1 VVACFAVKR
10 PLGNYGEVTAKHA
23 NGRKEEREEIPNPNP
38 RSGIVSRLLSHE
50 TFVLMAKKKAITKV
64 EKKLLITG
72 GTGFLGTHIVRQLLD
87 AGQKNLR
94 VMASGV
100 PDWMK
105 DLGVE
110 PIVGS
115 VTNRDDVASAV
126 RNVSAIFHLAG
137 KVSRDNEDA
146 AAMNR
151 VHVEGTRMLCE
162 AAKEAGVATMLLAS
176 SSGTI
181 AVSEDEQVFDE
192 TFPQPVDVLSR
203 WAYYASK
210 YYQERTALEN
220 FDGEGRKL
228 VILNPSLLLGPDD
241 ERLSS
246 TKPVLDF
253 LGRKIPYS
261 PSGGLSFVDARDAAA
276 AFIAA
281 LEKGRHQE
289 KYLLGAANMTFPEFF
304 GRLERLSGVAAPM
317 LKVPKKLAMAG
328 SSMIESVF
336 KNWGKASPVAS
347 KEVEQAEYF
356 WYFDSTKAKE
366 ELGFEPRDPQE
377 TLQDTIRYLR
387 REFLGE
393 GVF

>member
-1 VVACFAVKR
+1 M
-10 PLGNYGEVTAKHA
+10 P
-23 NGRKEEREEIPNPNP
+23 
-38 RSGIVSRLLSHE
+38 
-50 TFVLMAKKKAITKV
+50 KKKAITKI
-64 EKKLLITG
+64 EKKILITG

-87 AGQKNLR
+87 AGEKNLR
-94 VMASGV
+94 VMASSV
-100 PDWMK
+100 PAWMT
-105 DLGVE
+105 DAGVE
-110 PIVGS
+110 AAIGS
-115 VTNRDDVASAV
+115 VTRREDVARAV
-126 RNVSAIFHLAG
+126 QNVSAIFHLAG

-146 AAMNR
+146 AVMNK
-151 VHVEGTRMLCE
+151 VHVEGTRILCE
-162 AAKEAGVATMLLAS
+162 AAKEAGVYTILLAS

-181 AVSEDEQVFDE
+181 AVSEDEQTFDE
-192 TFPQPVDVLSR
+192 TFPQPVDVFSR

-210 YYQERTALEN
+210 YYQERAAIEN

-253 LGRKIPYS
+253 LGRKIPYT
-261 PSGGLSFVDARDAAA
+261 PSGGLNFVDARDVAA
-276 AFIAA
+276 AFVAA
-281 LEKGRHQE
+281 LETGRHQE

-304 GRLERLSGVAAPM
+304 GRLERLSGVSAPM
-317 LKVPKKLAMAG
+317 LKMPKKLAMAG

-356 WYFDSTKAKE
+356 WYFDSSKAEE
-366 ELGFEPRDPQE
+366 ELGFAPRDPQE
-377 TLQDTIRYLR
+377 TLHDTIDYLR

>member
-1 VVACFAVKR
+1 MNK
-10 PLGNYGEVTAKHA
+10 
-23 NGRKEEREEIPNPNP
+23 I
-38 RSGIVSRLLSHE
+38 
-50 TFVLMAKKKAITKV
+50 
-64 EKKLLITG
+64 
-72 GTGFLGTHIVRQLLD
+72 
-87 AGQKNLR
+87 
-94 VMASGV
+94 
-100 PDWMK
+100 
-105 DLGVE
+105 
-110 PIVGS
+110 
-115 VTNRDDVASAV
+115 
-126 RNVSAIFHLAG
+126 HL
-137 KVSRDNEDA
+137 
-146 AAMNR
+146 
-151 VHVEGTRMLCE
+151 EGTRILCE
-162 AAKEAGVATMLLAS
+162 AAKEAGVTTMLLAS

-181 AVSEDEQVFDE
+181 AVSEDEQMFDE
-192 TFPQPVDVLSR
+192 TYPQPVEIISR

-210 YYQERTALEN
+210 YYQERAALTN
-220 FDGEGRKL
+220 FDGDGRRL

-261 PSGGLSFVDARDAAA
+261 PSGGLSFVDARDAAT

-289 KYLLGAANMTFPEFF
+289 KYLLGSANMTFPDFF

-317 LKVPKKLAMAG
+317 LKVPKKLAMSG

-356 WYFDSTKAKE
+356 WYFDSSKAE
-366 ELGFEPRDPQE
+366 TELGFSPRDPQE

-387 REFLGE
+387 RNFLGE
-393 GVF
+393 GVFD